1 MKDAEETKMNIR
13 KFMTAGRKGSK
24 RTKANY
30 VSNAIYLVSMMLL
43 YYAVWALFRQYAFP
57 DFSPFSYWNLAG
69 GNLWQNILVAGA
81 PMILYAL
88 FNGFMDLFN
97 NESDYG
103 TIQAESIGFK
113 SFVALSAGVIEELTH
128 RGVLIWFGLVLI
140 WLDNKF
146 LIWVIGLII
155 IIFVLAAIK
164 TDILV
169 GIMAL
174 ILSGVLLYLIKDIEN
189 PIYLLNGLTLS
200 FYELI
205 ADYFYAIYV
214 IYVVIMTVVIIETR
228 RGIRQGKMR
237 KNISM
242 KGLLPG
248 IIGLTAMVTW
258 AGYAIPKGVLALNN
272 MPFLPPGAD
281 HWTFL
286 LYVGAV
292 IWTNVLFRKGHKYQG
307 ILGVIHSYVSG
318 FYLIYVAFTFGL
330 LYAIIVHFLY
340 DLLVFGSEHAAHLIK
355 NSRNVRTE
363 SECEI

>member
-1 MKDAEETKMNIR
+1 
-13 KFMTAGRKGSK
+13 MTAGRKGSSE
-24 RTKANY
+24 TKANY
-30 VSNAIYLVSMMLL
+30 ASNAIYLISTMLL
-43 YYAVWALFRQYAFP
+43 YYAVWALFRQYAFS
-57 DFSPFSYWNLAG
+57 DFSPFSYWNLSEES
-69 GNLWQNILVAGA
+69 LWQTIFVAGA
-81 PMILYAL
+81 PIMLYAL

-97 NESDYG
+97 NKDDYG
-103 TIQAESIGFK
+103 TIQAESMGFK

-146 LIWVIGLII
+146 LVWVIGIII
-155 IIFVLAAIK
+155 IIFVLATIK
-164 TDILV
+164 TNILA
-169 GIMAL
+169 GIVAL
-174 ILSGVLLYLIKDIEN
+174 ILSGVLWYLIKDIEN
-189 PIYLLNGLTLS
+189 PIYLLNGLTLA
-200 FYELI
+200 FYQLL
-205 ADYFYAIYV
+205 ADYFYVIYAIY
-214 IYVVIMTVVIIETR
+214 IVIMIWTITETR
-228 RGIRQGKMR
+228 KRIRQGKMR
-237 KNISM
+237 KHITI
-242 KGLLPG
+242 KGMLPG

-258 AGYAIPKGVLALNN
+258 AWYAIPKGVLALNN

-307 ILGVIHSYVSG
+307 VLGMAHSYISG

-340 DLLVFGSEHAAHLIK
+340 DLLLYASEHAAHLIK
-355 NSRNVRTE
+355 NSRNVRTK